1 MYVLDKSNIILL
13 LKTENIW
20 ISSICKTEVIVLFI
34 IVSLYVESAFYD
46 RLIEIY
52 YFMSNSQHI
61 MTSL

>member
-13 LKTENIW
+13 FKTENIW

>member
-52 YFMSNSQHI
+52 YFMSNSQQI